1 MKRLCRS
8 KNDRWIAGV
17 CGGVAEYL
25 GISSGLVRLLTV
37 LSGIG
42 IIAYLVIA
50 LIMPEEGTES
60 E

>member
-1 MKRLCRS
+1 MKRLYRS